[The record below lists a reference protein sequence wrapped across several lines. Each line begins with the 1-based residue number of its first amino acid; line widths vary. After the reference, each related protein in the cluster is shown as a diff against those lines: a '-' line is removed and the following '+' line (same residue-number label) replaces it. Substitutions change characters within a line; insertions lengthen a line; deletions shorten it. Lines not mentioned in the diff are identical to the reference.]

1 LLITLFSV
9 LIDARL
15 VELQHVA
22 TEPLTI
28 DAISA
33 NNVLAVPTMNRAEK
47 TLVHVNTTVCYPV
60 VGCFDNNDPFNNAAL
75 QVPQPPELIDTQF
88 LLFTQEASIKPEFLF
103 YNGDDQSIIESSL
116 NSTRWL
122 RIIVHGFTNNR
133 DSIWIQPLKDELLKL
148 KDVRT
153 I

>member
-1 LLITLFSV
+1 
-9 LIDARL
+9 
-15 VELQHVA
+15 VA
-22 TEPLTI
+22 NQPLTI

-33 NNVLAVPTMNRAEK
+33 NNVLAVPIMNRVEK
-47 TLVHVNTTVCYPV
+47 TPVRVNNSVCYPV

-75 QVPQPPELIDTQF
+75 EVPQPPELIDTQF
-88 LLFTQEASIKPEFLF
+88 LLFTQEATTKPEFLF
-103 YNGDDQSIIESSL
+103 YNGNDQSITESSL

>member
-1 LLITLFSV
+1 
-9 LIDARL
+9 
-15 VELQHVA
+15 VA
-22 TEPLTI
+22 NQPLTI

-47 TLVHVNTTVCYPV
+47 TLVHVNTSVCYPV

-103 YNGDDQSIIESSL
+103 YNGNDQSITESSL

>member
-1 LLITLFSV
+1 MLITLFTV

-28 DAISA
+28 DTISV
-33 NNVLAVPTMNRAEK
+33 NNVLAVPTMNRAGK
-47 TLVHVNTTVCYPV
+47 TLVHVNTSVCYPV

-103 YNGDDQSIIESSL
+103 YNGNDQSITESSL